1 MGCIGPWIW
10 VVDPGAGEN
19 VLKITSVYI
28 VQYRAGFWLDHMKR
42 IQETAG
48 HIARAGETQ
57 TSDYLSEVTWTRIML
72 GANVRME

>member
-1 MGCIGPWIW
+1 M
-10 VVDPGAGEN
+10 DPGVGGN

-28 VQYRAGFWLDHMKR
+28 VQSKVRSWLGHMKR

-57 TSDYLSEVTWTRIML
+57 TSDYLTEVTQTRIML
-72 GANVRME
+72 RADVRME